1 MSRSSSGFGYRAGR
15 SLAAYLAVRCI
26 GESRVRLQLRYEAP
40 DAERVVVA
48 GGVGML
54 DPYDMEMRRD
64 GDAASPGDSA
74 VCSG

>member
-1 MSRSSSGFGYRAGR
+1 
-15 SLAAYLAVRCI
+15 LLRCI
-26 GESRVRLQLRYEAP
+26 GERRVRLQLRYEAP